1 MHGSIRKFV
10 NLKED
15 TMAIVNTSLNSNILA
30 NLNNLR
36 LTDYKIQQT
45 IEKLSTGLRITY
57 ASDDPSGLA
66 IANRFETQ
74 IRGLRQAT
82 INAEQTSSLVQTAYS
97 VLSETDEL
105 LLRMRD
111 LALKVMNQATLTTA
125 NIATLDTEFDSLRD
139 EITRKGEAATFNTK
153 KILDGTFASPGQVAQ
168 IGAGAGIQLSIIIES
183 MVAGT
188 IANATNMLI
197 NVQLTSDIVNSSMGH
212 AASALSVLDTSLEY
226 LGTVQSSLGV
236 QEYRLNSIVNDLTA
250 QEINTV
256 AAKSNIT
263 DVDMAAEISIFARLQ
278 ILSQAGTAV
287 MAHQSNNIQ
296 ERIVSLLE
304 NL

>member
-1 MHGSIRKFV
+1 MEAYITSV

-15 TMAIVNTSLNSNILA
+15 TMAIVNTNLNSSILA
-30 NLNNLR
+30 NLNTLR
-36 LTDYKIQQT
+36 LTEYSIQESIQ
-45 IEKLSTGLRITY
+45 KLSSGLRINS
-57 ASDDPSGLA
+57 AADDPSGLA
-66 IANRFETQ
+66 IANRFEAQ
-74 IRGLRQAT
+74 IRGVRQAT

-97 VLSETDEL
+97 VLNETDEI

-111 LALKVMNQATLTTA
+111 LSLKVMNQATLTTSD
-125 NIATLDTEFDSLRD
+125 IATLDTEFDSLRD

-153 KILDGTFASPGQVAQ
+153 NILDGTFASPGQFAQ
-168 IGAGAGIQLSIIIES
+168 IGAGNGAQLSIIIES

-188 IANATNMLI
+188 IANATNDLV
-197 NVQLTSDIVNSSMGH
+197 NVQLTSDGINSSMGH

-250 QEINTV
+250 LEINTA

-263 DVDMAAEISIFARLQ
+263 DVDMAAEISHFAKLQ

-287 MAHQSNNIQ
+287 LAQSNNIQ
-296 ERIVSLLE
+296 QRIVGILADL
-304 NL
+304 